1 MIKKKIKKTS
11 SYKWLKL
18 SFIKED
24 QGTWSFFWRLPKK
37 HIPLAVTRNRFKRWG
52 RLFFKELEKESLVK
66 KKVEDFGQD
75 ELKEKKGIS
84 GKYFIFALK
93 QEKNFY
99 KELKRRDFDDV
110 FKKTFERLFYKDQ
123 TKKSFQEKEKA

>member
-1 MIKKKIKKTS
+1 MIKKKVKRSS

-18 SFIKED
+18 SFIKKD
-24 QGTWSFFWRLPKK
+24 DGSLSFFWRLPKK

-52 RLFFKELEKESLVK
+52 RLFFKELAKEGLVK
-66 KKVEDFGQD
+66 EKVEGFGQD
-75 ELKEKKGIS
+75 KLKEQEGMS

-99 KELKRRDFDDV
+99 KELKRKDFDDV
-110 FKKTFERLFYKDQ
+110 FKKTFERLFH
-123 TKKSFQEKEKA
+123 KS